1 MMQQRFKV
9 LFIGA
14 TNVGKTSIINKFI
27 RNEADGDVR
36 NTIGID
42 FVPTTVMVDSV
53 PIRMQIWDTAGQ
65 ERYWSIT
72 KSYYRGAHGVF
83 IVFDL
88 TSQKSFAA
96 VCRLMENIHEEMDTS
111 AQKILVGNKSD
122 MLSKEELAEAE
133 ALYAQK
139 ARELKIC
146 FVAVSA
152 FNGHNIESIFV
163 KMGRMLL
170 STQKSRDVASGVL
183 DLKDNSKRPHLGRC
197 C

>member
-1 MMQQRFKV
+1 MKDD
-9 LFIGA
+9 
-14 TNVGKTSIINKFI
+14 
-27 RNEADGDVR
+27 ADGDVR

-42 FVPTTVMVDSV
+42 FVPTTVMVDGV

-88 TSQKSFAA
+88 TSKKSFAA
-96 VCRLMENIHEEMDTS
+96 VCKLMEHILAEVDTS
-111 AQKILVGNKSD
+111 THKMLVGNKSD
-122 MLSKEELAEAE
+122 KFSREELAEAE

-139 ARELKIC
+139 AKELKIC
-146 FVAVSA
+146 FLAVSA
-152 FNGHNIESIFV
+152 FSGRNIENMFV
-163 KMGRMLL
+163 AMGRMLL
-170 STQKSRDVASGVL
+170 RSQKDREATGGVL
-183 DLKDNSKRPHLGRC
+183 DLQHGSGRGPYLGRC

>member
-1 MMQQRFKV
+1 M

-14 TNVGKTSIINKFI
+14 TNVGKTSIINKFM
-27 RNEADGDVR
+27 RDETDRDVR

-42 FVPTTVMVDSV
+42 FVPTTVMVDNV

-88 TSQKSFAA
+88 TSRKSFAA
-96 VCRLMENIHEEMDTS
+96 VCKLMEHILEEMDTS
-111 AQKILVGNKSD
+111 TQKILVGNKSD
-122 MLSKEELAEAE
+122 MFSREELTEMV
-133 ALYAQK
+133 ALYVQK
-139 ARELKIC
+139 AKELKIC
-146 FVAVSA
+146 FFAVSA
-152 FNGHNIESIFV
+152 FNGHNIEKIFV
-163 KMGRMLL
+163 EMGRMLL
-170 STQKSRDVASGVL
+170 NTQKSMDTTSGVL
-183 DLKDNSKRPHLGRC
+183 DLKDNSRRPHLGRC